1 MLENQRIALTQG
13 PNNQHQWMGT
23 MDIEKTIGIL
33 LREARE
39 NKGHSLKKISQHTK
53 INLTLLEALE
63 EDRLE
68 KLPNKAY
75 VVGFVKAYAQLVD
88 LNPLDCIETLNRTY
102 TRGSTQKPKRQK
114 ASLLKSEGNQ
124 ESSPALAMGLALV
137 VLVLI
142 GLTVVFLNS
151 NREKIVQ
158 KPVVITQNLTE
169 TTPLKLEGTQ
179 GLTIATAPTA
189 ASEALPKTVAE
200 ATTVEMSIAPPEVVF
215 QEQLM
220 RVGLHEQEVRSVEV
234 APIAKPSTPAT
245 PVAALEA
252 TAAPT
257 AAPKQT
263 PAVTKTAEAEVAAPA
278 TVKFE
283 AKTDSGK
290 EINFR
295 PITDVMYTYAEEGS
309 SEALAKYVPK
319 NIQSAIVKNKQNVY
333 ITAVDGDTWLT
344 YKRDQ
349 DPIKRFTLTKD
360 KSILIRGEEIRI
372 FLGNANV
379 TRIFLN
385 NKQLDILSKNGIKSL
400 VVPKENASKYQ
411 FPLFIYDHG
420 QTFTSDEF
428 LKQKAEGTTTP

>member
-1 MLENQRIALTQG
+1 MLENQKVPLTHG

-63 EDRLE
+63 ADRLE

-88 LNPLDCIETLNRTY
+88 LNPLTCIETLNRTY
-102 TRGSTQKPKRQK
+102 GRGAIQKPKRQRTH
-114 ASLLKSEGNQ
+114 LLKSEGNQ
-124 ESSPALAMGLALV
+124 ENSPALAMGLALV

-169 TTPLKLEGTQ
+169 STPLKIEGTQ
-179 GLTIATAPTA
+179 GLSLTAPKTT
-189 ASEALPKTVAE
+189 SETLPKNILE
-200 ATTVEMSIAPPEVVF
+200 ATTADISIAPPEILF
-215 QEQLM
+215 QEQLL
-220 RVGLHEQEVRSVEV
+220 RVGAEEREEVISVQI
-234 APIAKPSTPAT
+234 APP
-245 PVAALEA
+245 
-252 TAAPT
+252 AAPSLTPIPVVQATSTRPVIPAQLPTT
-257 AAPKQT
+257 APL
-263 PAVTKTAEAEVAAPA
+263 A

-283 AKTDSGK
+283 AKIDGGK
-290 EINFR
+290 KLNFR
-295 PITDVMYTYAEEGS
+295 PMTDIMYTYVEDGAG
-309 SEALAKYVPK
+309 EALAKYVPK
-319 NIQSAIVKNKQNVY
+319 NIQSATVKNKQNVF

-344 YKRDQ
+344 YKRDK

-360 KSILIRGEEIRI
+360 KSILIRGDEIRI

-400 VVPKENASKYQ
+400 VIPKENVAKYQ

-420 QTFTSDEF
+420 QTYTSDEY
-428 LKQKAEGTTTP
+428 LNKQTESTTTTP

>member
-1 MLENQRIALTQG
+1 MLENQRIPLTQG
-13 PNNQHQWMGT
+13 LNNQNQWMGT
-23 MDIEKTIGIL
+23 MDTDKTIGIL

-102 TRGSTQKPKRQK
+102 SRGSSQKPKRHRTN
-114 ASLLKSEGNQ
+114 LLKSEGNQ
-124 ESSPALAMGLALV
+124 DNSPALAMGLALV

-151 NREKIVQ
+151 NSEKIIQ

-179 GLTIATAPTA
+179 GLTIATAKAPDETLLKNII
-189 ASEALPKTVAE
+189 E
-200 ATTVEMSIAPPEVVF
+200 TTSIEMSIAPPEVVL

-220 RVGLHEQEVRSVEV
+220 RVGSEEHKEMLSTQVATTPNEPVSPIANTIASAPITVTPAAVPTVAQTVMPTGSV
-234 APIAKPSTPAT
+234 AP
-245 PVAALEA
+245 
-252 TAAPT
+252 
-257 AAPKQT
+257 
-263 PAVTKTAEAEVAAPA
+263 
-278 TVKFE
+278 VKFE
-283 AKTDSGK
+283 AKTDGSK

-295 PITDVMYTYAEEGS
+295 AITDTMYSYVEEGGG
-309 SEALAKYVPK
+309 EALEKYVPK
-319 NIQSAIVKNKQNVY
+319 NIQAAIVKNKQNVY

-344 YKRDQ
+344 YKKDQ
-349 DPIKRFTLTKD
+349 EPVKRFTLTQN
-360 KSILIRGEEIRI
+360 KSILLRANELRI

-379 TRIFLN
+379 ARVFLN
-385 NKQLDILSKNGIKSL
+385 NKLLDISSKNGIKSL
-400 VVPKENASKYQ
+400 VIPKENASKYH
-411 FPLFIYDHG
+411 FPLFIYENG
-420 QTFTSDEF
+420 QTFTSDEYIH
-428 LKQKAEGTTTP
+428 KKNEGTTP